1 MNRASWGSPED
12 VDESTSATGRPADS
26 GQAGGD
32 QAGGDQAGRDQA
44 GGGPASAPP
53 PAVGCV
59 LDGKTASVTVT
70 GELTEAARRPLV
82 RTVTDLLLSEPTLR
96 RVELGLGS
104 VPFMNSAGV
113 ALLVQL
119 QRMVAPRGVDLVL
132 VAPPS
137 AVVRPLQM
145 TGLWHRFDV
154 RHPAESGPEKSGRAE
169 SGAG

>member
-1 MNRASWGSPED
+1 MNRGSWGSPED
-12 VDESTSATGRPADS
+12 VEESTSATGRPAES
-26 GQAGGD
+26 GRAGGD
-32 QAGGDQAGRDQA
+32 QSSGDRA
-44 GGGPASAPP
+44 GGPASADPP
-53 PAVGCV
+53 EVGCV
-59 LDGKTASVTVT
+59 LDGETASVTVT
-70 GELTEAARRPLV
+70 GELNEAARRPLV

-104 VPFMNSAGV
+104 VPFMNSAGM